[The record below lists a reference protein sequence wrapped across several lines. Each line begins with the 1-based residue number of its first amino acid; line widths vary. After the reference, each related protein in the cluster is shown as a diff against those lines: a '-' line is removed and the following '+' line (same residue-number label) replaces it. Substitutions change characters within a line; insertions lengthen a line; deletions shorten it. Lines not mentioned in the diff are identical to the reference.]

1 MTRRPPR
8 STLFP
13 YTTLFRSPFSEVRG
27 AAVDFGKQ
35 RHLVDARRPWE
46 AHRLGPV
53 GHGYGV
59 GTVLLGLQR
68 DVLRGVAA
76 ADDQQPL
83 AGEFLG
89 VPEVVG
95 VHDAAGELVESLE
108 RRHVRRGEV
117 PGRDDDLVELLGP
130 GPAVVPGLH
139 GYRELPSPLVVADP
153 PDDGVELDELA
164 NVVRLEIG
172 RAHV

>member
-13 YTTLFRSPFSEVRG
+13 YTTLFRSPVSEVRG

-46 AHRLGPV
+46 AHRLSPV

-68 DVLRGVAA
+68 DVLRGVAT
-76 ADDQQPL
+76 ADDRS
-83 AGEFLG
+83 E
-89 VPEVVG
+89 E
-95 VHDAAGELVESLE
+95 HTSELQSGYISYAVFCLKKKK
-108 RRHVRRGEV
+108 R
-117 PGRDDDLVELLGP
+117 
-130 GPAVVPGLH
+130 VVPGDDVH
-139 GYRELPSPLVVADP
+139 GRHERARL
-153 PDDGVELDELA
+153 GGIQCGH
-164 NVVRLEIG
+164 LEILPRDRHIRGPWSLESTRHPEDRGG
-172 RAHV
+172 RLLADKRA